1 MQFPIGID
9 PERFIAALETD
20 VVKSHVA
27 ELRARFAGRKV
38 GTHSMPLTPAVYS
51 MEECTCSIQI
61 FLQTLYR

>member
-38 GTHSMPLTPAVYS
+38 GPTCARDAEGSYLNTLLLPAIYS
-51 MEECTCSIQI
+51 PTMVPKE
-61 FLQTLYR
+61 

>member
-38 GTHSMPLTPAVYS
+38 GTHS
-51 MEECTCSIQI
+51 CTFDGGMHMFHTNILADSVSIEWKVK
-61 FLQTLYR
+61 